1 MKRLK
6 GKTVEGNVDTL
17 FDPLKGFHL
26 YEQRITLVAREVWVR
41 LGEELLCRKDFI
53 SFLLQ
58 CVK

>member
-1 MKRLK
+1 M
-6 GKTVEGNVDTL
+6 EGNVDTL